1 MLRLG
6 LLYTLLICLAS
17 LVASFRPSL
26 RGTFRP
32 ILVIGAEGSEAG
44 EEATDSIKVAKDG
57 ILRLTSY
64 AGVLTDRQKSRRYDV
79 EMGQLL
85 ELQGYIAQLEE
96 SKFEVKDMEGGEIW
110 ELIYTNDDPTR
121 SSPFFSAF
129 RKGVKGVKTPIDPL
143 NAFPKDFADAIFS
156 ITDNIPIKDVGRVR
170 QYIDEK
176 EGGGAKRMKSEVRV
190 LVNPV
195 GSSLMCTT
203 SDIAPAID
211 DSSTQR
217 KLYNLKVVKTEVLD
231 STVAKY
237 LPFLDP
243 ASNPNG
249 FPSGAVL
256 ELTNPGSSTFQY
268 SVTFNDGDL
277 RISRSLEDPISI
289 FIYKKIESEED
300 GEIE

>member
-57 ILRLTSY
+57 ILRLASY

-96 SKFEVKDMEGGEIW
+96 SEIEVKDMEGGETW

-143 NAFPKDFADAIFS
+143 NAFPNDFADAIFS
-156 ITDNIPIKDVGRVR
+156 ITDNILIKDV
-170 QYIDEK
+170 
-176 EGGGAKRMKSEVRV
+176 VRV
-190 LVNPV
+190 
-195 GSSLMCTT
+195 
-203 SDIAPAID
+203 
-211 DSSTQR
+211 
-217 KLYNLKVVKTEVLD
+217 
-231 STVAKY
+231 
-237 LPFLDP
+237 
-243 ASNPNG
+243 
-249 FPSGAVL
+249 
-256 ELTNPGSSTFQY
+256 
-268 SVTFNDGDL
+268 
-277 RISRSLEDPISI
+277 
-289 FIYKKIESEED
+289 
-300 GEIE
+300 